1 MNTTTAATA
10 AEPHNDHLMLP
21 QGNRPLFDESDE
33 PVSWEDPVSSEDTTA
48 S

>member
-10 AEPHNDHLMLP
+10 AEPHNDHLMLA

-33 PVSWEDPVSSEDTTA
+33 PVSSEDTSA